1 MSLYLFFLHFACLAM
16 LSFDTLS
23 WGGGGVFLK
32 SAVSESGALSWA
44 MLFLILGFCRFH
56 RLFFADT
63 LGYAVSVI
71 VVDLER

>member
-1 MSLYLFFLHFACLAM
+1 M
-16 LSFDTLS
+16 
-23 WGGGGVFLK
+23 GRGGVFLK

>member
-1 MSLYLFFLHFACLAM
+1 MGR
-16 LSFDTLS
+16 
-23 WGGGGVFLK
+23 GGGFLK

-44 MLFLILGFCRFH
+44 MLLFLILGFCRFH

-63 LGYAVSVI
+63 LGYAVSAI